1 MKRLKQV
8 LCLFLCIAMLAG
20 LCACGTPQEEAPSL
34 SPDTSPAG
42 DSPSV
47 PASGGTYADAY
58 VEYWSFCGAIWD
70 EVTRRLEAHNAALAL
85 DDPQEYFMDPTYL
98 MLVYAPFNTACPAVG
113 GAITGDDLATA
124 QEVVR
129 LYWPDAVLT
138 SPSQGAVQA
147 EYTFTDKT
155 SGTEVLR
162 QGLCLWEFDAAS
174 GSFRVTG
181 YADGE
186 LTEFTEFIPQGE
198 NSYLL
203 YTMGDKA
210 LVTFEDGAITQLYHA
225 HMINE
230 PPLGS
235 FAGDVRLN
243 SLEEDDFFPGKAAD
257 PQWITQDE
265 NAQYV
270 ITIQDG
276 VMTYS
281 GKIPQDIPGED
292 GQSRVGVTWVQGES
306 FSLKG

>member
-1 MKRLKQV
+1 M
-8 LCLFLCIAMLAG
+8 
-20 LCACGTPQEEAPSL
+20 
-34 SPDTSPAG
+34 
-42 DSPSV
+42 
-47 PASGGTYADAY
+47 
-58 VEYWSFCGAIWD
+58 
-70 EVTRRLEAHNAALAL
+70 
-85 DDPQEYFMDPTYL
+85 
-98 MLVYAPFNTACPAVG
+98 
-113 GAITGDDLATA
+113 
-124 QEVVR
+124 
-129 LYWPDAVLT
+129 
-138 SPSQGAVQA
+138 
-147 EYTFTDKT
+147 
-155 SGTEVLR
+155 
-162 QGLCLWEFDAAS
+162 
-174 GSFRVTG
+174 
-181 YADGE
+181 
-186 LTEFTEFIPQGE
+186 
-198 NSYLL
+198 
-203 YTMGDKA
+203 
-210 LVTFEDGAITQLYHA
+210 TFEDGVITQLYHA